1 MFLLPVSGQMQ
12 LLGPALHIRLLSVLC
27 RLLLEP
33 TVAPSCRKSKTGD
46 GDSDSTDLC
55 RQWSRWL
62 TLSLCDS
69 SQLRLMAQQR
79 GAVLW
84 ETEIASC
91 CIFAPTQM
99 MYVHLVLSEII

>member
-1 MFLLPVSGQMQ
+1 M
-12 LLGPALHIRLLSVLC
+12 GPALHIRLLSVLC

-99 MYVHLVLSEII
+99 MYVQLVLSEII